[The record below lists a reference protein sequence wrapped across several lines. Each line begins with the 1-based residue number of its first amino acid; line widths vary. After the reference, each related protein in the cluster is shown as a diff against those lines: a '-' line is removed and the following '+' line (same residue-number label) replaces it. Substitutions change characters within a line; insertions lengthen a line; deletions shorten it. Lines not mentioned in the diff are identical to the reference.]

1 MLDTVISQEPL
12 LFTPITFRGLT
23 ARNRTMVSPM
33 CQYASI
39 NGGPTDFHMVHLGQF
54 ALGGAGIIFCEET
67 SIEEIGRKTHN
78 CAGLYTREHVQAYRR
93 INAFLRQQG
102 ALTGMQ
108 LGHAGGKASSRE
120 PWDAFRPLGVEDEK
134 NGRPRWDTV
143 SASAVP
149 LQPKGIPPRALSR
162 SEIAGVV
169 EAWRNATL
177 MSADADYDIV
187 EIHAA
192 HGYLLHQ
199 FLSPM
204 VNQRDDAYG
213 GGIEGRMRL
222 TLEVAEV
229 VREAWPADKPV
240 FVRLSAADGQDS
252 GWEMDDTLTLAHA
265 LKQRGIDCITP
276 SSGGIKGPT
285 AVSVV
290 PRVPGY
296 HVPYARRIRH
306 EAEIPTIAVGL
317 ITEAEH
323 AERILQSGEADV
335 IALARELLWD
345 PYWPVHAAKQLG
357 SKRFLD
363 LLPAGYAWWLERRE
377 TIREITRHEQY
388 SAQGIKADE

>member
-1 MLDTVISQEPL
+1 MLDKLKTEEPL

-39 NGGPTDFHMVHLGQF
+39 DGGPTDFHMVHLGQF

-78 CAGLYTREHVQAYRR
+78 CAGLYTREHVHAYRR
-93 INAFLRQQG
+93 INAFLRERG
-102 ALTGMQ
+102 AVTGMQ

-120 PWDAFRPLGVEDEK
+120 PWDAFRPLGEEDK
-134 NGRPRWDTV
+134 KIGRPRWDTV
-143 SASAVP
+143 SASAVS
-149 LQPKGIPPRALSR
+149 LQPKAVPPRALSR
-162 SEIAGVV
+162 SDIAGVV
-169 EAWRNATL
+169 EAWRNAAQ
-177 MSADADYDIV
+177 MAAEADYDIV

-199 FLSPM
+199 FLSPL

-213 GGIEGRMRL
+213 GSLEGRMRL
-222 TLEVAEV
+222 SLEVAEA
-229 VREAWPADKPV
+229 VRDVWPADKPV
-240 FVRLSAADGQDS
+240 FARLSAADGQNS
-252 GWEMDDTLTLAHA
+252 GWEMEDTLTLARA

-296 HVPYARRIRH
+296 HVPYAKRIRR
-306 EAEIPTIAVGL
+306 EAEIATIAVGL

-323 AERILQSGEADV
+323 AEQILQAGEADV

-345 PYWPVHAAKQLG
+345 PYWPVHAAKALG
-357 SKRFLD
+357 SEAYLD
-363 LLPAGYAWWLERRE
+363 MLPPGYAWWLERRE
-377 TIREITRHEQY
+377 TIRTITRHEQC
-388 SAQGIKADE
+388 ST